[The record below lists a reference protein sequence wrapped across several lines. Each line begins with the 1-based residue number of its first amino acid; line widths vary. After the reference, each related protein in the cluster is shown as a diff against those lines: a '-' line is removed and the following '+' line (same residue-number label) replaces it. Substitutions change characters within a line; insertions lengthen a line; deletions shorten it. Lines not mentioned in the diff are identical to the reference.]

1 MTRGGRPAY
10 GVAVPAP
17 RDPDEILGRDHFD
30 RLVRGDAMI
39 GLIADVPAF
48 EAAMVEALWAAAQR
62 GSGSAFMTLG
72 ECHAAAVGF
81 GPIGAFDGI
90 AAEGAAD
97 REWSPAARAITDEGD
112 EGVEAALRCFAEAA
126 RLGVREAAMRFAKV
140 ARLSSRETQVEA
152 LRLLQALRDPSAAE
166 LYQRGLVQHWLGD
179 LGASCASHTAAAAAG
194 DADAMFELYLY
205 YGQGL
210 GVAPD
215 AAASRRWLERAAE
228 AGQARA
234 LYNLGAAWASGREG
248 RVDMARAADYYQRAA
263 DRGNG
268 RAAATLAVMML
279 TEELDRDDAQAGRWL
294 DRAEELGFPAWEMLA
309 SLELSDPR
317 AR

>member
-1 MTRGGRPAY
+1 MPT
-10 GVAVPAP
+10 P
-17 RDPDEILGRDHFD
+17 RDPDERLGRDHFD

-48 EAAMVEALWAAAQR
+48 EAAMVEALWAAGRR
-62 GSGSAFMTLG
+62 GSGSAFITLG
-72 ECHAAAVGF
+72 ECYAAAVGF
-81 GPIGAFDGI
+81 GPIGAFDGVP
-90 AAEGAAD
+90 AGGAAD

-126 RLGVREAAMRFAKV
+126 CLGAREAAMRFAKG
-140 ARLSSRETQVEA
+140 ARGSSQENHVEA
-152 LRLLQALRDPSAAE
+152 LRLLQALAQPTPAE

-179 LGASCASHTAAAAAG
+179 LEASCASHTAAAAAG
-194 DADAMFELYLY
+194 DADAMFELHLY

-234 LYNLGAAWASGREG
+234 LYNLGAAWASGRHGAGG
-248 RVDMARAADYYQRAA
+248 RLLPAGRGPRERAGGGDA
-263 DRGNG
+263 GG
-268 RAAATLAVMML
+268 
-279 TEELDRDDAQAGRWL
+279 DDAHRGARPRRRAGRSL
-294 DRAEELGFPAWEMLA
+294 ARSRGGARLPGVGDAGVAGALGPTRP
-309 SLELSDPR
+309 LSPGER
-317 AR
+317 RGG

>member
-1 MTRGGRPAY
+1 MPT
-10 GVAVPAP
+10 P
-17 RDPDEILGRDHFD
+17 RDPDERLGRDHFD

-48 EAAMVEALWAAAQR
+48 EAAMVEALWAAGRR
-62 GSGSAFMTLG
+62 GSGSAFITLG
-72 ECHAAAVGF
+72 ECYAAAVGF

-90 AAEGAAD
+90 AAAGAAD

-126 RLGVREAAMRFAKV
+126 QLGARAAAMRFAKV
-140 ARLSSRETQVEA
+140 ARGSSQENQVEA
-152 LRLLQALRDPSAAE
+152 LRLLQALAQPTPAE

-179 LGASCASHTAAAAAG
+179 LEASCASHRAAAAAG
-194 DADAMFELYLY
+194 DADAMFELHLY

-215 AAASRRWLERAAE
+215 AAESRRWLERAAE

-248 RVDMARAADYYQRAA
+248 RVDMARAADFYRRAA

-279 TEELDRDDAQAGRWL
+279 TEELARDDAQAGRWL
-294 DRAEELGFPAWEMLA
+294 DRAEELGFPAWEMLE